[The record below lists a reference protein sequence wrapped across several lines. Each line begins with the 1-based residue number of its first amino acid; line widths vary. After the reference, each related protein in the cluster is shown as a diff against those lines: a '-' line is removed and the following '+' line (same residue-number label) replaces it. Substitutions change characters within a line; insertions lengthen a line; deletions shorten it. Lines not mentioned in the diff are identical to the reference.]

1 MTTPLH
7 VFRSQLVAE
16 RAALDE
22 VIAALDAYL
31 ALAQPV
37 AITSSANTVVG
48 GPLAAPPESPRARP
62 QRPATPRAETD
73 ATTEPPKTKAP
84 RKAAGEGKWHKSVP
98 DGHWREQ
105 ALKALAMGHG
115 DVQVRELAT
124 RLRIQG
130 PTRDRSIAGLWNAL
144 QILVKAGQVEKH
156 GPLYRLPGQA
166 SGRGEAA

>member
-1 MTTPLH
+1 MSLNY
-7 VFRSQLVAE
+7 LALIAELEAE
-16 RAALDE
+16 RDRLIAPIDAA
-22 VIAALDAYL
+22 IAALRVLGQESAVVP
-31 ALAQPV
+31 PV
-37 AITSSANTVVG
+37 RPVV
-48 GPLAAPPESPRARP
+48 PRTPKAA
-62 QRPATPRAETD
+62 
-73 ATTEPPKTKAP
+73 ATTSPKVKAP

-130 PTRDRSIAGLWNAL
+130 PTRDRSIARLWNAL
-144 QILVKAGQVEKH
+144 QVLVKAGQVEKH